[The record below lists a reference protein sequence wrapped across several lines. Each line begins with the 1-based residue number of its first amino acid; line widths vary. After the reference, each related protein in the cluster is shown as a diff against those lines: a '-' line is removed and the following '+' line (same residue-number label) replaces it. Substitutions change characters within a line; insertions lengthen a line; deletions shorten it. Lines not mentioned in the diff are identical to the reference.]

1 MKKKEGGVEGG
12 GAKPFFIAPRISHR
26 GSKHAPHASTQQ
38 DSTPPRAASSLRY
51 HRGFGAVGGGCW
63 VWKRVAGTGWGTCSG
78 IFPPAPLPHLFIYL
92 HPGILPNPSHFPW
105 LSHPHFHSQDTLE
118 NMFDFFFFF
127 LAGTRFLVGFF
138 FFKKK
143 LPSLPPRNAAAVP
156 VLPMFILGCLPAP
169 VALMLAPH
177 SSEEEPKAG

>member
-38 DSTPPRAASSLRY
+38 DSTPPRAASSLRH
-51 HRGFGAVGGGCW
+51 HRGFGAVGGA
-63 VWKRVAGTGWGTCSG
+63 AGSGKGWQGQGGGLALGFSPQLHSL
-78 IFPPAPLPHLFIYL
+78 IYLFIYIPAYYL
-92 HPGILPNPSHFPW
+92 IPPI
-105 LSHPHFHSQDTLE
+105 FHGCHIPTSTAKIRRKICLI
-118 NMFDFFFFF
+118 FFFF
-127 LAGTRFLVGFF
+127 LAGTRFLVVFF
-138 FFKKK
+138 LKKKK

-177 SSEEEPKAG
+177 GFSKEPKAG